1 MLARRNK
8 MGFSKV
14 TICFYV
20 CSMVTTLLRLAYD
33 SLTTSLRLAYDSL
46 TTRLRLAYDSL
57 TTLLRLA
64 YDSLTPNDLINYC
77 FISMAAHASLAYTF
91 AYVLLKV
98 CLVQITAYIRGAAL
112 QLKKEKGELRTG

>member
-20 CSMVTTLLRLAYD
+20 CSMV
-33 SLTTSLRLAYDSL
+33 
-46 TTRLRLAYDSL
+46 